1 MIVWHEAHTLL
12 NDIPKLS
19 CFTPIWGNEN
29 FTPGRRDMGFRQWMD
44 RGLGKIKD
52 LYEEAILMSFSQL
65 KNKFDLP
72 GKHHFKYMQ
81 LRSFIYSQIKTT
93 SEPSL
98 SISYL
103 FIIYLLS
110 IIYY

>member
-1 MIVWHEAHTLL
+1 
-12 NDIPKLS
+12 
-19 CFTPIWGNEN
+19 
-29 FTPGRRDMGFRQWMD
+29 MGFRQWME
-44 RGLGKIKD
+44 RGLSKIKD

-98 SISYL
+98 STIERLMVNNLQGRGQISIFYRL
-103 FIIYLLS
+103 VLVGSKENSLSIYLHLLM
-110 IIYY
+110 IFNQTLV